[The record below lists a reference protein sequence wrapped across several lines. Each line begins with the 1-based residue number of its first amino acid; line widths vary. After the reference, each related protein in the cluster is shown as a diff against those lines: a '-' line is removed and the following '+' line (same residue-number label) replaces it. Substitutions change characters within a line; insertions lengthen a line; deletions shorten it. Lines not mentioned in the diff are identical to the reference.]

1 MRAATGERA
10 PNRRV
15 DATTSLTVASARITS
30 PLDRLKP
37 WTTP

>member
-10 PNRRV
+10 ANRRA
-15 DATTSLTVASARITS
+15 DATTSLTAACARIIS

-37 WTTP
+37 